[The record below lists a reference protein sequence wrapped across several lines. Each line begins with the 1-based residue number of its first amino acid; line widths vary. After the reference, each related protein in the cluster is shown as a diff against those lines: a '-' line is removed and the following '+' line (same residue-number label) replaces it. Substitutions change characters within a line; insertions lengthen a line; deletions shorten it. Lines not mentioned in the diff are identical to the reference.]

1 MCQITHSTYIYS
13 LTLMKLNDIIHN
25 FAGDGSELLCI
36 QREMLELMKQDV
48 AIKQKMLQK
57 FEEFVA
63 CKKRKLDLQV
73 ENAKGQTYFEL

>member
-1 MCQITHSTYIYS
+1 MLVVTIQQEANQE
-13 LTLMKLNDIIHN
+13 LEG
-25 FAGDGSELLCI
+25 AGKAKGDTSELLCI

-48 AIKQKMLQK
+48 AIKQKMLQT
-57 FEEFVA
+57 FDEFVA

>member
-1 MCQITHSTYIYS
+1 MYLQMLVATNSTS
-13 LTLMKLNDIIHN
+13 LKVQDK
-25 FAGDGSELLCI
+25 AKGDASELLCI

-48 AIKQKMLQK
+48 AIKQKMLQT